1 LKAVFPGMAQ
11 VMRHIVFLGLCSVA
25 ALCLAVSAK
34 PAPRAAA
41 DCTRPDSLS
50 SSWEAVFGH
59 SASRTEADS
68 LQKRAAAVNFK
79 SAIVETD
86 GCGDYETEVPG
97 GAGLDTAAQR
107 QGFRIEA
114 RQVGFSVSF
123 EAPCCYTATT
133 IGHGWFANFGQR
145 PTLESA
151 TLLEFRALGV
161 RFNHLE
167 IERTGPSA
175 YLVLL
180 PAPTG
185 FSTSAGRT
193 SFAAEARN
201 SSAHLAVSFVR
212 R

>member
-1 LKAVFPGMAQ
+1 
-11 VMRHIVFLGLCSVA
+11 MRRVVLLGLVPVA
-25 ALCLAVSAK
+25 ALFLAVTAM
-34 PAPRAAA
+34 PAQPAGS
-41 DCTRPDSLS
+41 DCAGPDNLN

-59 SASRTEADS
+59 FSSRADADS
-68 LQKRAAAVNFK
+68 LQRRAVAANFTN
-79 SAIVETD
+79 ALVETD
-86 GCGDYETEVPG
+86 GCRDFETEVPG

-114 RQVGFSVSF
+114 RQVGYKVSF
-123 EAPCCYTATT
+123 EAPCCYTPTT

-145 PTLESA
+145 PTLEAA
-151 TLLEFRALGV
+151 TLLELRALAV

-175 YLVLL
+175 YLLLL
-180 PAPTG
+180 PGPTG
-185 FSTSAGRT
+185 FSTPAGRT

-201 SSAHLAVSFVR
+201 SSAHLAVSFLR